1 MMKQVVKYTLI
12 AMTFVFITQSAFTQ
26 EIHIISATDNSPLPY
41 ATITNHT
48 HQWVISANKNGEA
61 KISVSVGDTLSVSYV
76 GYKTAVFHYTG
87 DHVQLVSLIQ
97 VQYFLPE
104 VTIRNCR
111 KSTEV
116 IYKNSEATN
125 RVKMENGTIN
135 VYSGFWSV
143 KGVSNNV
150 KTAVRLNPSK
160 PNATLKDFSFWIVK
174 ERQAPK
180 SSVLAPLIICF
191 YDVSDNT
198 DLPGELI
205 SNAPIIY
212 FPKKAGKQTINLDS
226 LYVNIPLNG
235 IYVSFQTVFNEEY
248 EWKFVGKLAKG
259 QGELAG
265 RDTTILL
272 YGGTLGGVYA
282 KDFDIAFYDAIK
294 DRWSIASNLPV
305 TNNNLHGTIK
315 CEATIKYCEDD

>member
-1 MMKQVVKYTLI
+1 MI
-12 AMTFVFITQSAFTQ
+12 FVFITKSAFTQ
-26 EIHIISATDNSPLPY
+26 EIHIVCATDNSPLPY

-48 HQWVISANKNGEA
+48 HQWVISADKNGEA

-76 GYKTAVFHYTG
+76 GYKTAVFRYTG

-111 KSTEV
+111 KSKEV
-116 IYKNSEATN
+116 LYKNSEGTN

-135 VYSGFWSV
+135 VYSGIISA
-143 KGVSNNV
+143 KGVNNNV
-150 KTAVRLNPSK
+150 KTAVRLNPSM
-160 PNATLKDFSFWIVK
+160 PNATLKNFSFWTVRGRK
-174 ERQAPK
+174 APK
-180 SSVLAPLIICF
+180 SSVLAPLIISF
-191 YDVSDNT
+191 YDVSDSTN
-198 DLPGELI
+198 LPGELI

-226 LYVNIPLNG
+226 LYVSIPFNG

-248 EWKFVGKLAKG
+248 EWEFAIKIPKG
-259 QGELAG
+259 QGEPVG
-265 RDTTILL
+265 RDTTVLV
-272 YGGTLGGVYA
+272 YGAMIDGVYA

-294 DRWSIASNLPV
+294 DSWRIAPYQPIA
-305 TNNNLHGTIK
+305 NNNLHGTIK